1 MNTEIIKQLAILT
14 AGFTLLV
21 KGADLFVDGASGIA
35 KKFGISELI
44 IGLTIVAMGTSA
56 PEAAV
61 SIAAA
66 TKGSA
71 GISIGNVIG
80 SNIMNIFIILGVV
93 AAIVPLKIERST
105 VRYEMPFTIIVT
117 VLFVLLGRDGELS
130 RIDGAIL
137 WAGLLLYTAY
147 LLRQAKQTPI
157 ETPAQDTVYNNTS
170 EETSSPEMLV
180 KATAADLNIP
190 AASNNV
196 AIATAE
202 TEVTEL
208 KGAAERSC
216 VAVTTSEVPEVIPT
230 ESPSIWKLI
239 AFTIIG
245 LAVILI
251 SSDYAVD
258 AAVALAK
265 IFNISDRV
273 IGLTI
278 VALGTSL
285 PELVTSVTAA
295 LRGNADLAVGN
306 VVGSC
311 VFNLLFVL
319 GTSSLIMPVPCAP
332 NFLSDAYVA
341 VGATLLL
348 LLFGYTNMKI
358 ARWEGWLL
366 LACYVAYACV
376 ALA

>member
-1 MNTEIIKQLAILT
+1 MDTEIIKQLAILIV
-14 AGFTLLV
+14 GFTLLV

-66 TKGSA
+66 MKGSA

-93 AAIVPLKIERST
+93 AAIVPLKIEEST
-105 VRYEMPFTIIVT
+105 IRYEMPFTILVT
-117 VLFVLLGRDGELS
+117 AAFVLMGRDGLIT
-130 RIDGAIL
+130 RLDGAIL
-137 WAGLLLYTAY
+137 WAGLLVYIGY
-147 LLRQAKQTPI
+147 LLKQAKQKSPEKNT
-157 ETPAQDTVYNNTS
+157 AQSPVADA
-170 EETSSPEMLV
+170 EETIAAKPSEASETISKFASQSALSEITVDTPE
-180 KATAADLNIP
+180 
-190 AASNNV
+190 S
-196 AIATAE
+196 
-202 TEVTEL
+202 
-208 KGAAERSC
+208 
-216 VAVTTSEVPEVIPT
+216 VPG
-230 ESPSIWKLI
+230 ESPSILKLI
-239 AFTIIG
+239 AFTVVG
-245 LAVILI
+245 LIVILV

-258 AAVALAK
+258 AATALAK

-285 PELVTSVTAA
+285 PELVTSATAA

-306 VVGSC
+306 VIGSC
-311 VFNLLFVL
+311 IFNILFVL
-319 GTSSLIMPVPCAP
+319 GSSALIMPIECAP

-341 VGATLLL
+341 VLATVL
-348 LLFGYTNMKI
+348 LLFFGYTQRKI
-358 ARWEGWLL
+358 QRWEGWLL
-366 LACYVAYACV
+366 LTCYAAYAYL
-376 ALA
+376 ALV

>member
-1 MNTEIIKQLAILT
+1 MDVEIIKQLAILIV
-14 AGFTLLV
+14 GFALLV

-66 TKGSA
+66 AKGSA

-105 VRYEMPFTIIVT
+105 VRYEMPFTILVT
-117 VLFVLLGRDGELS
+117 AVFVLMGRDGLIT
-130 RIDGAIL
+130 RLDGAIL
-137 WAGLLLYTAY
+137 WAGLLLYIAY
-147 LLRQAKQTPI
+147 LLRQAKQKPA
-157 ETPAQDTVYNNTS
+157 EAPAQA
-170 EETSSPEMLV
+170 E
-180 KATAADLNIP
+180 TAAET
-190 AASNNV
+190 AATVPV
-196 AIATAE
+196 AAEAGATSAATAE
-202 TEVTEL
+202 P
-208 KGAAERSC
+208 AAE
-216 VAVTTSEVPEVIPT
+216 VPAEA
-230 ESPSIWKLI
+230 PSIWKLI
-239 AFTIIG
+239 ALTIAG
-245 LAVILI
+245 LAVILV

-311 VFNLLFVL
+311 IFNLLFVL
-319 GTSSLIMPVPCAP
+319 GTSALILPIPCAP

-341 VGATLLL
+341 VGATILLL
-348 LLFGYTNMKI
+348 IFGYTQMKI
-358 ARWEGWLL
+358 ARWEGVLL
-366 LACYVAYACV
+366 VACYAAYAYI
-376 ALA
+376 ALV

>member
-1 MNTEIIKQLAILT
+1 MNMEIIKQLAILIV
-14 AGFTLLV
+14 GFALLV

-66 TKGSA
+66 AKGSA

-93 AAIVPLKIERST
+93 AAITPLKIERST

-117 VLFVLLGRDGELS
+117 VLFVLMGRDGLIT
-130 RIDGAIL
+130 RVDGAIL
-137 WAGLLLYTAY
+137 WAGLLLYIAY
-147 LLRQAKQTPI
+147 LLRQAKQKPA
-157 ETPAQDTVYNNTS
+157 EVPAQTETAVQKS
-170 EETSSPEMLV
+170 EGAGSPEAV
-180 KATAADLNIP
+180 AETAANVPNAAAEAGVKP
-190 AASNNV
+190 AAD
-196 AIATAE
+196 TKTGE
-202 TEVTEL
+202 
-208 KGAAERSC
+208 
-216 VAVTTSEVPEVIPT
+216 AVPA

-239 AFTIIG
+239 ALTIVG
-245 LAVILI
+245 LAVILV

-311 VFNLLFVL
+311 IFNLLFVL
-319 GTSSLIMPVPCAP
+319 GTSALILPIPCAP

-341 VGATLLL
+341 VGATVLL
-348 LLFGYTNMKI
+348 LLFGFTQMKI
-358 ARWEGWLL
+358 VRWEGVLL
-366 LACYVAYACV
+366 VACYVAYAYV
-376 ALA
+376 ALV

>member
-1 MNTEIIKQLAILT
+1 MDVEIIKQLAILII
-14 AGFTLLV
+14 GFALLV

-66 TKGSA
+66 AKGSA

-105 VRYEMPFTIIVT
+105 VRYEMPFTILVT
-117 VLFVLLGRDGELS
+117 AVFVLMGRDGLIT
-130 RIDGAIL
+130 RLDGAIL
-137 WAGLLLYTAY
+137 WAGLLLYIAY
-147 LLRQAKQTPI
+147 LLRQAKQKPAEAPTQA
-157 ETPAQDTVYNNTS
+157 ETG
-170 EETSSPEMLV
+170 
-180 KATAADLNIP
+180 
-190 AASNNV
+190 AAS
-196 AIATAE
+196 AATAE
-202 TEVTEL
+202 P
-208 KGAAERSC
+208 AAE
-216 VAVTTSEVPEVIPT
+216 VPAEA
-230 ESPSIWKLI
+230 PSIWKLI
-239 AFTIIG
+239 ALTIAG
-245 LAVILI
+245 LAVILV

-311 VFNLLFVL
+311 IFNLLFVL
-319 GTSSLIMPVPCAP
+319 GTSALILPILCAP

-341 VGATLLL
+341 VGATVLLL
-348 LLFGYTNMKI
+348 IFGYTQMKI
-358 ARWEGWLL
+358 ARWEGVLL
-366 LACYVAYACV
+366 VACYAAYAYI
-376 ALA
+376 ALV

>member
-1 MNTEIIKQLAILT
+1 MNVEIIKQLAILI

-66 TKGSA
+66 TKGNA

-117 VLFVLLGRDGELS
+117 VLFVLLGRDGQVS
-130 RIDGAIL
+130 RVDGAIL

-147 LLRQAKQTPI
+147 LLRQAKQK
-157 ETPAQDTVYNNTS
+157 PA
-170 EETSSPEMLV
+170 EE
-180 KATAADLNIP
+180 
-190 AASNNV
+190 SN
-196 AIATAE
+196 
-202 TEVTEL
+202 
-208 KGAAERSC
+208 
-216 VAVTTSEVPEVIPT
+216 VAVTTAETVDAVPAET
-230 ESPSIWKLI
+230 PSIWKLI
-239 AFTIIG
+239 AFTVIG

-295 LRGNADLAVGN
+295 LRGNGDLAVGN
-306 VVGSC
+306 VIGSC
-311 VFNLLFVL
+311 IFNLLFVL
-319 GTSSLIMPVPCAP
+319 GTSSLIMPIPCAP

-341 VGATLLL
+341 VGATILLL
-348 LLFGYTNMKI
+348 IFGYTNMKI
-358 ARWEGWLL
+358 ARWEGWLM

-376 ALA
+376 ALV

>member
-1 MNTEIIKQLAILT
+1 MSVEIIKQLAILIV
-14 AGFTLLV
+14 GFALLV

-66 TKGSA
+66 AKGSA

-93 AAIVPLKIERST
+93 AAITPLKIERST

-117 VLFVLLGRDGELS
+117 ILFVLMGKDGLLT
-130 RIDGAIL
+130 RPDGAVL
-137 WAGLLLYTAY
+137 WAGLLLYMAY
-147 LLRQAKQTPI
+147 LLRQAKQKPA
-157 ETPAQDTVYNNTS
+157 EAPAQAETTVQKTEDSSS
-170 EETSSPEMLV
+170 EAGME
-180 KATAADLNIP
+180 TAAVP
-190 AASNNV
+190 AD
-196 AIATAE
+196 
-202 TEVTEL
+202 
-208 KGAAERSC
+208 
-216 VAVTTSEVPEVIPT
+216 
-230 ESPSIWKLI
+230 SPSIWKLI
-239 AFTIIG
+239 ALTIVG
-245 LAVILI
+245 LAVILV

-311 VFNLLFVL
+311 IFNLLFVL
-319 GTSSLIMPVPCAP
+319 GTSALILPIPCAP

-341 VGATLLL
+341 VGATVLL
-348 LLFGYTNMKI
+348 LLFGFTQMKI
-358 ARWEGWLL
+358 TRWEGVLL
-366 LACYVAYACV
+366 VACYVAYAYV
-376 ALA
+376 ALV

>member
-1 MNTEIIKQLAILT
+1 MSVEIIKQLAILIV
-14 AGFTLLV
+14 GFALLV

-66 TKGSA
+66 AKGSA

-93 AAIVPLKIERST
+93 ASITPLKIERST
-105 VRYEMPFTIIVT
+105 VHYEMPFTIIVT
-117 VLFVLLGRDGELS
+117 VLFVLMGKDGLIT
-130 RIDGAIL
+130 RFDGAVF
-137 WAGLLLYTAY
+137 WAGLLLYIAY
-147 LLRQAKQTPI
+147 LLRQAKQKPA
-157 ETPAQDTVYNNTS
+157 EAPAQAESLAESATTVPDAV
-170 EETSSPEMLV
+170 ETSATP
-180 KATAADLNIP
+180 ATAA
-190 AASNNV
+190 
-196 AIATAE
+196 
-202 TEVTEL
+202 
-208 KGAAERSC
+208 
-216 VAVTTSEVPEVIPT
+216 

-239 AFTIIG
+239 ALTIVG
-245 LAVILI
+245 LAVILV

-265 IFNISDRV
+265 IFNIRDRV

-311 VFNLLFVL
+311 IFNLLFVL
-319 GTSSLIMPVPCAP
+319 GTSALILPIPCAP

-341 VGATLLL
+341 VGATVLL
-348 LLFGYTNMKI
+348 LLFGFTQMKI
-358 ARWEGWLL
+358 ARWEGVLL
-366 LACYVAYACV
+366 VACYVAYAYV
-376 ALA
+376 ALV

>member
-1 MNTEIIKQLAILT
+1 MDVEIIKQLAILII
-14 AGFTLLV
+14 GFALLV

-66 TKGSA
+66 AKGSA

-80 SNIMNIFIILGVV
+80 SNIINIFIILGVV

-105 VRYEMPFTIIVT
+105 VRYEMPFTILVT
-117 VLFVLLGRDGELS
+117 AVFVLMGRDGLIT
-130 RIDGAIL
+130 RLDGAIL
-137 WAGLLLYTAY
+137 WAGLLLYIAY
-147 LLRQAKQTPI
+147 LLRQAKQKPA
-157 ETPAQDTVYNNTS
+157 EVPAQA
-170 EETSSPEMLV
+170 E
-180 KATAADLNIP
+180 TAAE
-190 AASNNV
+190 AAATVSV
-196 AIATAE
+196 AAEAGATSAATAE
-202 TEVTEL
+202 P
-208 KGAAERSC
+208 AAE
-216 VAVTTSEVPEVIPT
+216 VPAEA
-230 ESPSIWKLI
+230 PSIWKLI
-239 AFTIIG
+239 ALTIAG
-245 LAVILI
+245 LAVILV

-311 VFNLLFVL
+311 IFNLLFVL
-319 GTSSLIMPVPCAP
+319 GTSALILPIPCAP

-341 VGATLLL
+341 VGATVLL
-348 LLFGYTNMKI
+348 LLFGFTQMKI
-358 ARWEGWLL
+358 ARWEGVLL
-366 LACYVAYACV
+366 VACYVAYAYV
-376 ALA
+376 ALV

>member
-1 MNTEIIKQLAILT
+1 MNMEIIKQLAILIV
-14 AGFTLLV
+14 GFALLV

-80 SNIMNIFIILGVV
+80 SNIMNIFIILGIV
-93 AAIVPLKIERST
+93 AAITPLKIERST
-105 VRYEMPFTIIVT
+105 IRYEMPFTIIVT
-117 VLFVLLGRDGELS
+117 VLFVLMGRDGLIT
-130 RIDGAIL
+130 RVDGAIL
-137 WAGLLLYTAY
+137 WAGLLLYIAY
-147 LLRQAKQTPI
+147 LLRQAKQKPAEVPAQAATAVQKTEGTDSP
-157 ETPAQDTVYNNTS
+157 EVVAETAANVPTAAAEAGATPAAAT
-170 EETSSPEMLV
+170 ETGEAV
-180 KATAADLNIP
+180 P
-190 AASNNV
+190 A
-196 AIATAE
+196 
-202 TEVTEL
+202 
-208 KGAAERSC
+208 
-216 VAVTTSEVPEVIPT
+216 

-239 AFTIIG
+239 ALTIVG
-245 LAVILI
+245 LAVILV

-311 VFNLLFVL
+311 IFNLLFVL
-319 GTSSLIMPVPCAP
+319 GTSALILPIPCAP

-341 VGATLLL
+341 VGATVLL
-348 LLFGYTNMKI
+348 LLFGFTQMKI
-358 ARWEGWLL
+358 VRWEGVLL
-366 LACYVAYACV
+366 VACYVAYAYV
-376 ALA
+376 ALV

>member
-1 MNTEIIKQLAILT
+1 MDIEIIKQLAILIV
-14 AGFTLLV
+14 GFSLLV

-66 TKGSA
+66 AKGSA

-105 VRYEMPFTIIVT
+105 VRYEMPFTILVT
-117 VLFVLLGRDGELS
+117 AAFVLMGKDGLIT
-130 RIDGAIL
+130 RLDGAIL
-137 WAGLLLYTAY
+137 WAGLLLYIAY
-147 LLRQAKQTPI
+147 LLRQAKQKPAATPSQA
-157 ETPAQDTVYNNTS
+157 ETAVQI
-170 EETSSPEMLV
+170 
-180 KATAADLNIP
+180 TAAS
-190 AASNNV
+190 AS
-196 AIATAE
+196 
-202 TEVTEL
+202 
-208 KGAAERSC
+208 
-216 VAVTTSEVPEVIPT
+216 SEAVPETAAAVPAD
-230 ESPSIWKLI
+230 SPSIWKLI
-239 AFTIIG
+239 ALTIAG
-245 LAVILI
+245 LAVILV

-311 VFNLLFVL
+311 IFNLLFVL
-319 GTSSLIMPVPCAP
+319 GTSALILPIPCAP

-341 VGATLLL
+341 VGATVLL
-348 LLFGYTNMKI
+348 LLFGFTQMKI
-358 ARWEGWLL
+358 ARWEGVLL
-366 LACYVAYACV
+366 VACYAAYAYV
-376 ALA
+376 ALV

>member
-1 MNTEIIKQLAILT
+1 MNMEIIKQLAILIV
-14 AGFTLLV
+14 GFALLV

-66 TKGSA
+66 AKGSA

-80 SNIMNIFIILGVV
+80 SNIMNIFIILGIV
-93 AAIVPLKIERST
+93 AAITPLKIERST

-117 VLFVLLGRDGELS
+117 VLFVLMGRDGLIN
-130 RIDGAIL
+130 RVDGAIL
-137 WAGLLLYTAY
+137 WAGLLLYIAY
-147 LLRQAKQTPI
+147 LLRQAKQKPAEVPAQAETMVQKP
-157 ETPAQDTVYNNTS
+157 EGTGSPEAVADTAANVPNAAAEAGATPAADT
-170 EETSSPEMLV
+170 ETGEAV
-180 KATAADLNIP
+180 P
-190 AASNNV
+190 A
-196 AIATAE
+196 
-202 TEVTEL
+202 
-208 KGAAERSC
+208 
-216 VAVTTSEVPEVIPT
+216 

-239 AFTIIG
+239 ALTIVG
-245 LAVILI
+245 LAVILV

-311 VFNLLFVL
+311 IFNLLFVL
-319 GTSSLIMPVPCAP
+319 GTSALILPIPCAP

-341 VGATLLL
+341 VGATVLL
-348 LLFGYTNMKI
+348 LLFGFTQMKI
-358 ARWEGWLL
+358 ARWEGVLL
-366 LACYVAYACV
+366 VACYVVYAYV
-376 ALA
+376 ALI

>member
-1 MNTEIIKQLAILT
+1 MSIEIIKQLAILIV
-14 AGFTLLV
+14 GFALLV

-66 TKGSA
+66 AKGSA

-93 AAIVPLKIERST
+93 AAITPLKIERST

-117 VLFVLLGRDGELS
+117 VLFVLMGRDGLIT
-130 RIDGAIL
+130 RVDGAIL
-137 WAGLLLYTAY
+137 WAGLLLYIAY
-147 LLRQAKQTPI
+147 LLRQAKQKPA
-157 ETPAQDTVYNNTS
+157 EVPAQA
-170 EETSSPEMLV
+170 ETAVQKTEGTGSPEAV
-180 KATAADLNIP
+180 AETAADVPNTATEAGVKP
-190 AASNNV
+190 AAD
-196 AIATAE
+196 TKTGE
-202 TEVTEL
+202 
-208 KGAAERSC
+208 
-216 VAVTTSEVPEVIPT
+216 AVPA

-239 AFTIIG
+239 ALTIVG
-245 LAVILI
+245 LAVILV

-311 VFNLLFVL
+311 IFNLLFVL
-319 GTSSLIMPVPCAP
+319 GTSALILPIPCAP

-341 VGATLLL
+341 VGATVLL
-348 LLFGYTNMKI
+348 LLFGFTQMKI
-358 ARWEGWLL
+358 VRWEGVLL
-366 LACYVAYACV
+366 VACYVAYAYV
-376 ALA
+376 ALV

>member
-1 MNTEIIKQLAILT
+1 MNMEIIKQLAILIV
-14 AGFTLLV
+14 GFALLV

-66 TKGSA
+66 AKGSA

-93 AAIVPLKIERST
+93 AAITPLKIERST

-117 VLFVLLGRDGELS
+117 VLFVLMGRDGLIT
-130 RIDGAIL
+130 RVDGAIL
-137 WAGLLLYTAY
+137 WTGLLLYIAY
-147 LLRQAKQTPI
+147 LLRQAKQKPAEVPAPA
-157 ETPAQDTVYNNTS
+157 ETAVQKTEGTG
-170 EETSSPEMLV
+170 SPEAV
-180 KATAADLNIP
+180 AETAADVPNAAIEAGATPAAATETGEAIP
-190 AASNNV
+190 A
-196 AIATAE
+196 
-202 TEVTEL
+202 
-208 KGAAERSC
+208 
-216 VAVTTSEVPEVIPT
+216 

-239 AFTIIG
+239 ALTIVG
-245 LAVILI
+245 LAVILV

-311 VFNLLFVL
+311 IFNLLFVL
-319 GTSSLIMPVPCAP
+319 GTSALILPIPCAP

-341 VGATLLL
+341 VGATVLL
-348 LLFGYTNMKI
+348 LLFGFTQMKI
-358 ARWEGWLL
+358 VRWEGVLL
-366 LACYVAYACV
+366 VACYVAYAYV
-376 ALA
+376 ALV

>member
-1 MNTEIIKQLAILT
+1 MSAEIIKQLAILIV
-14 AGFTLLV
+14 GFALLV

-66 TKGSA
+66 AKGSA

-93 AAIVPLKIERST
+93 ASITPLKIERST

-117 VLFVLLGRDGELS
+117 VLFVLMGRDGLIT
-130 RIDGAIL
+130 RPDGAIL
-137 WAGLLLYTAY
+137 WAGLLLYLAY
-147 LLRQAKQTPI
+147 LLRQAKQKPA
-157 ETPAQDTVYNNTS
+157 ESPAQSETTVQKA
-170 EETSSPEMLV
+170 EET
-180 KATAADLNIP
+180 
-190 AASNNV
+190 ASAETV
-196 AIATAE
+196 TETAE
-202 TEVTEL
+202 ANGTSAATE
-208 KGAAERSC
+208 
-216 VAVTTSEVPEVIPT
+216 

-239 AFTIIG
+239 ALTIVG
-245 LAVILI
+245 LAVILV

-311 VFNLLFVL
+311 IFNLLFVL
-319 GTSSLIMPVPCAP
+319 GTSALILPIPCAP
-332 NFLSDAYVA
+332 KFLSDAYVA
-341 VGATLLL
+341 VGATVLL
-348 LLFGYTNMKI
+348 LLFGFTQMKI
-358 ARWEGWLL
+358 TRWEGVLL
-366 LACYVAYACV
+366 VACYVAYAYV
-376 ALA
+376 ALV

>member
-1 MNTEIIKQLAILT
+1 MDTEIIKQLAILII
-14 AGFTLLV
+14 GFTLLV

-117 VLFVLLGRDGELS
+117 VLFVMLGRDGLIT
-130 RIDGAIL
+130 RLDGAIL

-147 LLRQAKQTPI
+147 LLRQAKQKP
-157 ETPAQDTVYNNTS
+157 EESSAQANADNNKTK
-170 EETSSPEMLV
+170 EAGSS
-180 KATAADLNIP
+180 
-190 AASNNV
+190 
-196 AIATAE
+196 
-202 TEVTEL
+202 
-208 KGAAERSC
+208 
-216 VAVTTSEVPEVIPT
+216 

-239 AFTIIG
+239 AFTIVG
-245 LAVILI
+245 LAVILV

-295 LRGNADLAVGN
+295 LRGNGDLAVGN
-306 VVGSC
+306 VIGSC
-311 VFNLLFVL
+311 IFNLLFVL
-319 GTSSLIMPVPCAP
+319 GTSSLIMPIPCAP
-332 NFLSDAYVA
+332 NFLFDAYVA
-341 VGATLLL
+341 VGATVLLL
-348 LLFGYTNMKI
+348 IFGYTHMKI
-358 ARWEGWLL
+358 VRWEGLLL
-366 LACYVAYACV
+366 LACYVIYAYV
-376 ALA
+376 ALV

>member
-1 MNTEIIKQLAILT
+1 MNVEIIKQLAILI

-117 VLFVLLGRDGELS
+117 VLFVLLGRDGQLS

-147 LLRQAKQTPI
+147 LLRQAKQQP
-157 ETPAQDTVYNNTS
+157 EGPSAQINATNNNTEKTDS
-170 EETSSPEMLV
+170 HETITTSS
-180 KATAADLNIP
+180 TI
-190 AASNNV
+190 SNKSFEEKNTV
-196 AIATAE
+196 SITPKT
-202 TEVTEL
+202 TESAPS
-208 KGAAERSC
+208 G
-216 VAVTTSEVPEVIPT
+216 
-230 ESPSIWKLI
+230 SPSIWKLI
-239 AFTIIG
+239 AFTIVG

-295 LRGNADLAVGN
+295 LRGNGDLAVGN
-306 VVGSC
+306 VIGSC
-311 VFNLLFVL
+311 IFNLLFVL
-319 GTSSLIMPVPCAP
+319 GTSSLIMPIPCAP

-341 VGATLLL
+341 VGATILLL
-348 LLFGYTNMKI
+348 IFGYTNMKI

-366 LACYVAYACV
+366 LACYAAYAYV
-376 ALA
+376 ALV

>member
-1 MNTEIIKQLAILT
+1 MDVEIIKQLAILIV
-14 AGFTLLV
+14 GFALLV
-21 KGADLFVDGASGIA
+21 KGADLFVDGASSIA

-66 TKGSA
+66 AKGSA

-105 VRYEMPFTIIVT
+105 VRYEMPFTILVT
-117 VLFVLLGRDGELS
+117 AVFVLMGRDGLIT
-130 RIDGAIL
+130 RLDGAIL
-137 WAGLLLYTAY
+137 WAGLLLYIAY
-147 LLRQAKQTPI
+147 LLRQAKQKPAEAPTQA
-157 ETPAQDTVYNNTS
+157 ETG
-170 EETSSPEMLV
+170 
-180 KATAADLNIP
+180 
-190 AASNNV
+190 AAS
-196 AIATAE
+196 AATAE
-202 TEVTEL
+202 P
-208 KGAAERSC
+208 AAE
-216 VAVTTSEVPEVIPT
+216 VPAEA
-230 ESPSIWKLI
+230 PSIWKLI
-239 AFTIIG
+239 ALTIAG
-245 LAVILI
+245 LAVILV

-311 VFNLLFVL
+311 IFNLLFVL
-319 GTSSLIMPVPCAP
+319 GTSALILPILCAP

-341 VGATLLL
+341 VGATVLLL
-348 LLFGYTNMKI
+348 IFGYTQMKI
-358 ARWEGWLL
+358 ARWEGALL
-366 LACYVAYACV
+366 VACYAAYAYI
-376 ALA
+376 ALV

>member
-1 MNTEIIKQLAILT
+1 MSVEIIKQLAILIV
-14 AGFTLLV
+14 GFALLV

-66 TKGSA
+66 AKGSA

-93 AAIVPLKIERST
+93 AAITPLKIERST

-117 VLFVLLGRDGELS
+117 VLFVLMGKDGLLA
-130 RIDGAIL
+130 RPDGAIL
-137 WAGLLLYTAY
+137 WVGLLLYLAY
-147 LLRQAKQTPI
+147 LLRQAKQKPA
-157 ETPAQDTVYNNTS
+157 ETPAQGETTVQKT
-170 EETSSPEMLV
+170 EEP
-180 KATAADLNIP
+180 
-190 AASNNV
+190 
-196 AIATAE
+196 
-202 TEVTEL
+202 
-208 KGAAERSC
+208 
-216 VAVTTSEVPEVIPT
+216 
-230 ESPSIWKLI
+230 PSIWKLI
-239 AFTIIG
+239 ALTFVG
-245 LAVILI
+245 LAVILV

-295 LRGNADLAVGN
+295 LRG
-306 VVGSC
+306 
-311 VFNLLFVL
+311 
-319 GTSSLIMPVPCAP
+319 SLPEPAISPPP
-332 NFLSDAYVA
+332 L
-341 VGATLLL
+341 
-348 LLFGYTNMKI
+348 K
-358 ARWEGWLL
+358 
-366 LACYVAYACV
+366 
-376 ALA
+376 

>member
-1 MNTEIIKQLAILT
+1 MNIEIIKQLAILIV
-14 AGFTLLV
+14 GFALLV

-66 TKGSA
+66 AKGSA

-93 AAIVPLKIERST
+93 AAITPLKIERST

-117 VLFVLLGRDGELS
+117 VLFVLMGRDGLIT
-130 RIDGAIL
+130 RVDGAIL
-137 WAGLLLYTAY
+137 WAGLLLYIAY
-147 LLRQAKQTPI
+147 LLRQAKQKPAEVPAPA
-157 ETPAQDTVYNNTS
+157 ETAVQKTEGTG
-170 EETSSPEMLV
+170 SPEAV
-180 KATAADLNIP
+180 AETAADVPNAATEAGVTP
-190 AASNNV
+190 AADTKTGEAV
-196 AIATAE
+196 PAE
-202 TEVTEL
+202 SL
-208 KGAAERSC
+208 
-216 VAVTTSEVPEVIPT
+216 
-230 ESPSIWKLI
+230 SIWKLI
-239 AFTIIG
+239 ALTIVG
-245 LAVILI
+245 LAVILV

-311 VFNLLFVL
+311 IFNLLFVL
-319 GTSSLIMPVPCAP
+319 GTSALILPIPCAP

-341 VGATLLL
+341 VSATVLL
-348 LLFGYTNMKI
+348 LLFGFTQMKI
-358 ARWEGWLL
+358 VRWEGVLL
-366 LACYVAYACV
+366 VACYVVYAYV
-376 ALA
+376 ALV

>member
-1 MNTEIIKQLAILT
+1 MNMEIIKQLAILIV
-14 AGFTLLV
+14 GFALLV

-66 TKGSA
+66 AKGSA

-93 AAIVPLKIERST
+93 AAITPLKIERST

-117 VLFVLLGRDGELS
+117 VLFVLMGRDGLIT
-130 RIDGAIL
+130 RVDGAIL
-137 WAGLLLYTAY
+137 WAGLLLYIAY
-147 LLRQAKQTPI
+147 LLRQAKQKPAEVPAQA
-157 ETPAQDTVYNNTS
+157 ETPVQKTEGAG
-170 EETSSPEMLV
+170 SPEAV
-180 KATAADLNIP
+180 AETAADVPNAATEAGVTP
-190 AASNNV
+190 AAD
-196 AIATAE
+196 TE
-202 TEVTEL
+202 TGE
-208 KGAAERSC
+208 
-216 VAVTTSEVPEVIPT
+216 AVPA

-239 AFTIIG
+239 ALTIVG
-245 LAVILI
+245 LAVILV

-311 VFNLLFVL
+311 IFNLLFVL
-319 GTSSLIMPVPCAP
+319 GTSALILPIPCAP

-341 VGATLLL
+341 VGATVLL
-348 LLFGYTNMKI
+348 LLFGFTQMKI
-358 ARWEGWLL
+358 VRWEGVLL
-366 LACYVAYACV
+366 VACYVAYAYV
-376 ALA
+376 ALV

>member
-1 MNTEIIKQLAILT
+1 MNIEIIKQLATLIV
-14 AGFTLLV
+14 GFALLV

-66 TKGSA
+66 AKGSA

-93 AAIVPLKIERST
+93 AAITPLKIERST

-117 VLFVLLGRDGELS
+117 VLFVLMGRDGLIT
-130 RIDGAIL
+130 RVDGAIL
-137 WAGLLLYTAY
+137 WAGLLLYIAY
-147 LLRQAKQTPI
+147 LLRQAKQKPA
-157 ETPAQDTVYNNTS
+157 EVPAQA
-170 EETSSPEMLV
+170 ETAVQKTEGTGSPEAV
-180 KATAADLNIP
+180 AETAADVPTAATEAGVTP
-190 AASNNV
+190 AA
-196 AIATAE
+196 ATETGEAVPAE
-202 TEVTEL
+202 SL
-208 KGAAERSC
+208 
-216 VAVTTSEVPEVIPT
+216 
-230 ESPSIWKLI
+230 SIWKLI
-239 AFTIIG
+239 ALTIVG
-245 LAVILI
+245 LAVILV

-311 VFNLLFVL
+311 IFNLLFVL
-319 GTSSLIMPVPCAP
+319 GTSALILPIPCAP

-341 VGATLLL
+341 VGATVLL
-348 LLFGYTNMKI
+348 LLFGFTQIKI
-358 ARWEGWLL
+358 VRWEGVLL
-366 LACYVAYACV
+366 VACYVAYAYV
-376 ALA
+376 ALV

>member
-1 MNTEIIKQLAILT
+1 MDMEIIKQLAILIV
-14 AGFTLLV
+14 GFALLV

-35 KKFGISELI
+35 KKFGIPELI

-66 TKGSA
+66 IKGSA

-80 SNIMNIFIILGVV
+80 SNIMNIFIILGAV

-105 VRYEMPFTIIVT
+105 IRYEMPYTILVT
-117 VLFVLLGRDGELS
+117 AFFVWMGKDGFIT
-130 RIDGAIL
+130 RMDGGIL
-137 WAGLLLYTAY
+137 WAGLILYIIY
-147 LLRQAKQTPI
+147 LIRQSKQKSEDPI
-157 ETPAQDTVYNNTS
+157 PTVITTDTVTS
-170 EETSSPEMLV
+170 NMPE
-180 KATAADLNIP
+180 TAADTTQEP
-190 AASNNV
+190 AV
-196 AIATAE
+196 QE
-202 TEVTEL
+202 H
-208 KGAAERSC
+208 
-216 VAVTTSEVPEVIPT
+216 
-230 ESPSIWKLI
+230 PSIVKLL
-239 AFTIIG
+239 ALTIIG
-245 LAVILI
+245 LIVILV

-265 IFNISDRV
+265 VFDISDRV

-311 VFNLLFVL
+311 IFNILFVL
-319 GTSSLIMPVPCAP
+319 GTSALILPIACAP

-341 VGATLLL
+341 VGATVLLL
-348 LLFGYTNMKI
+348 IFGYTQMKI
-358 ARWEGWLL
+358 VRWEGWMLIGCY
-366 LACYVAYACV
+366 LAYGYF
-376 ALA
+376 ALV

>member
-1 MNTEIIKQLAILT
+1 MDVEIIKQLAILIV
-14 AGFTLLV
+14 GFALLV

-66 TKGSA
+66 AKGSA

-105 VRYEMPFTIIVT
+105 VRYEMPFTILVT
-117 VLFVLLGRDGELS
+117 AVFVLMGRDGLIT
-130 RIDGAIL
+130 RLDGAIL
-137 WAGLLLYTAY
+137 WAGLLLYIAY
-147 LLRQAKQTPI
+147 LLRQAKQKPAEAPTQA
-157 ETPAQDTVYNNTS
+157 ETG
-170 EETSSPEMLV
+170 
-180 KATAADLNIP
+180 
-190 AASNNV
+190 AAS
-196 AIATAE
+196 AATAE
-202 TEVTEL
+202 S
-208 KGAAERSC
+208 AAE
-216 VAVTTSEVPEVIPT
+216 VPAEA
-230 ESPSIWKLI
+230 PSIWKLI
-239 AFTIIG
+239 ALTIAG
-245 LAVILI
+245 LAVILV

-311 VFNLLFVL
+311 IFNLLFVL
-319 GTSSLIMPVPCAP
+319 GTSALILPIPCAP

-341 VGATLLL
+341 VGATVLLL
-348 LLFGYTNMKI
+348 IFGYTQMKI
-358 ARWEGWLL
+358 ARWEGALL
-366 LACYVAYACV
+366 VACYAAYAYI
-376 ALA
+376 ALV

>member
-1 MNTEIIKQLAILT
+1 MDVEIIKQLAILII
-14 AGFTLLV
+14 GFALLV

-66 TKGSA
+66 AKGSA

-105 VRYEMPFTIIVT
+105 VRYEMPFTILVT
-117 VLFVLLGRDGELS
+117 AVFVLMGRDGLIT
-130 RIDGAIL
+130 RLDGAIL
-137 WAGLLLYTAY
+137 WTGLLLYIAY
-147 LLRQAKQTPI
+147 LLRQAKQKPAEAPTQA
-157 ETPAQDTVYNNTS
+157 ETG
-170 EETSSPEMLV
+170 
-180 KATAADLNIP
+180 
-190 AASNNV
+190 AAS
-196 AIATAE
+196 AATAE
-202 TEVTEL
+202 L
-208 KGAAERSC
+208 AAE
-216 VAVTTSEVPEVIPT
+216 VPAEA
-230 ESPSIWKLI
+230 PSIWKLI
-239 AFTIIG
+239 ALTIAG
-245 LAVILI
+245 LAVILV

-311 VFNLLFVL
+311 IFNLLFVL
-319 GTSSLIMPVPCAP
+319 GTSALILPILCAP

-341 VGATLLL
+341 VGATVLLL
-348 LLFGYTNMKI
+348 IFGYTQMKI
-358 ARWEGWLL
+358 ARWEGALL
-366 LACYVAYACV
+366 VACYAAYAYI
-376 ALA
+376 ALV

>member
-1 MNTEIIKQLAILT
+1 MSVEIIKQLAILIV
-14 AGFTLLV
+14 GFALLV

-66 TKGSA
+66 AKGSA

-93 AAIVPLKIERST
+93 AAITPLKIERST

-117 VLFVLLGRDGELS
+117 VLFVLTGKDGLLT
-130 RIDGAIL
+130 RPDGAIL
-137 WAGLLLYTAY
+137 WAGLLLYLAY
-147 LLRQAKQTPI
+147 LLRQAKQKPAGA
-157 ETPAQDTVYNNTS
+157 PAQ
-170 EETSSPEMLV
+170 
-180 KATAADLNIP
+180 
-190 AASNNV
+190 
-196 AIATAE
+196 AE
-202 TEVTEL
+202 TAVQKTE
-208 KGAAERSC
+208 
-216 VAVTTSEVPEVIPT
+216 

-239 AFTIIG
+239 ALTIVG
-245 LAVILI
+245 LAVILV

-311 VFNLLFVL
+311 IFNLLFVL
-319 GTSSLIMPVPCAP
+319 GTSALILPIPCAP

-341 VGATLLL
+341 VGATVLL
-348 LLFGYTNMKI
+348 LLFGFTQMKI
-358 ARWEGWLL
+358 ARWEGVLL
-366 LACYVAYACV
+366 VACYVAYAYV
-376 ALA
+376 ALV

>member
-1 MNTEIIKQLAILT
+1 MNIEIIKQLAILIV
-14 AGFTLLV
+14 GFALLV

-66 TKGSA
+66 AKGSA

-80 SNIMNIFIILGVV
+80 SNIINIFIILGVV
-93 AAIVPLKIERST
+93 AAITPLKIERST

-117 VLFVLLGRDGELS
+117 VLFVLMGRDGLIT
-130 RIDGAIL
+130 RVDGAIL
-137 WAGLLLYTAY
+137 WAGLLLYIAY
-147 LLRQAKQTPI
+147 LLRQAKQKPA
-157 ETPAQDTVYNNTS
+157 EVPAQT
-170 EETSSPEMLV
+170 ETAVQKTEGAGSPEAV
-180 KATAADLNIP
+180 AETAADVPTAATEAGVKP
-190 AASNNV
+190 AADTKTGEAV
-196 AIATAE
+196 PAE
-202 TEVTEL
+202 SL
-208 KGAAERSC
+208 
-216 VAVTTSEVPEVIPT
+216 
-230 ESPSIWKLI
+230 SIWKLI
-239 AFTIIG
+239 ALTIVG
-245 LAVILI
+245 LAVILV

-265 IFNISDRV
+265 FFNISDRV

-311 VFNLLFVL
+311 IFNLLFVL
-319 GTSSLIMPVPCAP
+319 GTSALILPIPCAP

-341 VGATLLL
+341 VGATVLL
-348 LLFGYTNMKI
+348 LLFGFTQMKI
-358 ARWEGWLL
+358 VRWEGVLL
-366 LACYVAYACV
+366 VACYVAYAYV
-376 ALA
+376 ALV

>member
-1 MNTEIIKQLAILT
+1 MDVEIIKQLAILIV
-14 AGFTLLV
+14 GFTLLV

-44 IGLTIVAMGTSA
+44 IGLTIVARGTSA

-61 SIAAA
+61 SIAATA
-66 TKGSA
+66 KGSA

-105 VRYEMPFTIIVT
+105 VRYEMPFTILVT
-117 VLFVLLGRDGELS
+117 AVFVLMGRDGLIT
-130 RIDGAIL
+130 RLDGAIL
-137 WAGLLLYTAY
+137 WAGLLLYIAY
-147 LLRQAKQTPI
+147 LLRQAKQKPTEAPQA
-157 ETPAQDTVYNNTS
+157 ETTAEAAATVPDAAETGATPATTV
-170 EETSSPEMLV
+170 EP
-180 KATAADLNIP
+180 AADVL
-190 AASNNV
+190 
-196 AIATAE
+196 AE
-202 TEVTEL
+202 
-208 KGAAERSC
+208 A
-216 VAVTTSEVPEVIPT
+216 
-230 ESPSIWKLI
+230 PSIWKLI
-239 AFTIIG
+239 ALTIAG
-245 LAVILI
+245 LAVILV

-311 VFNLLFVL
+311 IFNLLFVL
-319 GTSSLIMPVPCAP
+319 GTSALILPILCAP

-341 VGATLLL
+341 VGATVLLL
-348 LLFGYTNMKI
+348 IFGYTQMKI
-358 ARWEGWLL
+358 ARWEGALL
-366 LACYVAYACV
+366 VACYAAYAYI
-376 ALA
+376 ALV

>member
-1 MNTEIIKQLAILT
+1 MNVEIIKQLAILI

-35 KKFGISELI
+35 KKFGISELV

-117 VLFVLLGRDGELS
+117 VLFVLLGRDGQLS

-147 LLRQAKQTPI
+147 LLRQAKQQPEGPSAQINATNNKTEKTDSH
-157 ETPAQDTVYNNTS
+157 ETIT
-170 EETSSPEMLV
+170 TSS
-180 KATAADLNIP
+180 TI
-190 AASNNV
+190 SNKSFEEKNTV
-196 AIATAE
+196 SITPK
-202 TEVTEL
+202 T
-208 KGAAERSC
+208 
-216 VAVTTSEVPEVIPT
+216 T
-230 ESPSIWKLI
+230 ESAPSGSLSIWKLI
-239 AFTIIG
+239 AFTIVG

-295 LRGNADLAVGN
+295 LRGNGDLAVGN
-306 VVGSC
+306 VIGSC
-311 VFNLLFVL
+311 IFNLLFVL
-319 GTSSLIMPVPCAP
+319 GTSSLIMPIPCAP

-341 VGATLLL
+341 VGATILLL
-348 LLFGYTNMKI
+348 IFGYTNMKI

-366 LACYVAYACV
+366 LACYAAYAYV
-376 ALA
+376 ALV

>member
-1 MNTEIIKQLAILT
+1 MDVEIIKQLAILIV
-14 AGFTLLV
+14 GFALLV

-66 TKGSA
+66 AKGSA

-105 VRYEMPFTIIVT
+105 VRYEMPFTILVT
-117 VLFVLLGRDGELS
+117 AVFVLMGRDGLIT
-130 RIDGAIL
+130 RLDGAIL
-137 WAGLLLYTAY
+137 WAGLLLYIAY
-147 LLRQAKQTPI
+147 LLRQAKQKPAEAPTQA
-157 ETPAQDTVYNNTS
+157 ETG
-170 EETSSPEMLV
+170 
-180 KATAADLNIP
+180 
-190 AASNNV
+190 AAS
-196 AIATAE
+196 AATAE
-202 TEVTEL
+202 L
-208 KGAAERSC
+208 AAE
-216 VAVTTSEVPEVIPT
+216 VPAEA
-230 ESPSIWKLI
+230 PSIWKLI
-239 AFTIIG
+239 ALTIAG
-245 LAVILI
+245 LAVILV

-278 VALGTSL
+278 VALDTSL
-285 PELVTSVTAA
+285 PEQVTTVTAA

-311 VFNLLFVL
+311 IFNLLFVL
-319 GTSSLIMPVPCAP
+319 GTSALILPILCAP

-341 VGATLLL
+341 VGATVLLL
-348 LLFGYTNMKI
+348 IFGYTQMKI
-358 ARWEGWLL
+358 ARWEGALL
-366 LACYVAYACV
+366 VACYAAYAYI
-376 ALA
+376 ALV

>member
-1 MNTEIIKQLAILT
+1 MDVEIIKQLAILIV
-14 AGFTLLV
+14 GFALLV

-66 TKGSA
+66 AKGSA

-105 VRYEMPFTIIVT
+105 VRYEMPFTILVT
-117 VLFVLLGRDGELS
+117 AVFVLMGRDGLIT
-130 RIDGAIL
+130 RLDGAIL
-137 WAGLLLYTAY
+137 WAGLLLYIAY
-147 LLRQAKQTPI
+147 LLRQAKQKPAEAPTQA
-157 ETPAQDTVYNNTS
+157 ETG
-170 EETSSPEMLV
+170 
-180 KATAADLNIP
+180 
-190 AASNNV
+190 AAS
-196 AIATAE
+196 AATAE
-202 TEVTEL
+202 L
-208 KGAAERSC
+208 AAE
-216 VAVTTSEVPEVIPT
+216 VPAEA
-230 ESPSIWKLI
+230 PSIWKLI
-239 AFTIIG
+239 ALTIAG
-245 LAVILI
+245 LAVILV

-311 VFNLLFVL
+311 IFNLLFVL
-319 GTSSLIMPVPCAP
+319 GTSALILPILCAP

-341 VGATLLL
+341 VGATVLLL
-348 LLFGYTNMKI
+348 IFGYTQMKI
-358 ARWEGWLL
+358 ARWEGALL
-366 LACYVAYACV
+366 VACYAAYAYI
-376 ALA
+376 ALV

>member
-1 MNTEIIKQLAILT
+1 MDVEIIKQLAILIV
-14 AGFTLLV
+14 GFTLLV

-66 TKGSA
+66 AKGSA

-105 VRYEMPFTIIVT
+105 VRYEMPFTILVT
-117 VLFVLLGRDGELS
+117 AVFVLMGRDGLIT
-130 RIDGAIL
+130 RLDGAIL
-137 WAGLLLYTAY
+137 WAGLLLYIAY
-147 LLRQAKQTPI
+147 LLRQAKQKPAEAPQA
-157 ETPAQDTVYNNTS
+157 ET
-170 EETSSPEMLV
+170 
-180 KATAADLNIP
+180 
-190 AASNNV
+190 
-196 AIATAE
+196 TAE
-202 TEVTEL
+202 
-208 KGAAERSC
+208 A
-216 VAVTTSEVPEVIPT
+216 
-230 ESPSIWKLI
+230 PSIWKLI
-239 AFTIIG
+239 ALTIAG
-245 LAVILI
+245 LVVILV

-311 VFNLLFVL
+311 IFNLLFVL
-319 GTSSLIMPVPCAP
+319 GTSALILPIPCAP

-341 VGATLLL
+341 VGATILLL
-348 LLFGYTNMKI
+348 IFGYTQMKI
-358 ARWEGWLL
+358 ARWEGVLL
-366 LACYVAYACV
+366 VACYAAYAYI
-376 ALA
+376 ALV

>member
-1 MNTEIIKQLAILT
+1 MDMEIIKQLAILIV
-14 AGFTLLV
+14 GFALLV

-35 KKFGISELI
+35 KKFGIPELI

-66 TKGSA
+66 IKGSA

-80 SNIMNIFIILGVV
+80 SNIMNIFIILGAV

-105 VRYEMPFTIIVT
+105 IRYEMPYTILVT
-117 VLFVLLGRDGELS
+117 AFFVWMGKDGLIT
-130 RIDGAIL
+130 RIDGGIL
-137 WAGLLLYTAY
+137 WAGLILYIIY
-147 LLRQAKQTPI
+147 LIRQSKQKSEEEI
-157 ETPAQDTVYNNTS
+157 PAMVAADTVKSNVQ
-170 EETSSPEMLV
+170 ETVADTTPE
-180 KATAADLNIP
+180 P
-190 AASNNV
+190 A
-196 AIATAE
+196 E
-202 TEVTEL
+202 QEH
-208 KGAAERSC
+208 
-216 VAVTTSEVPEVIPT
+216 
-230 ESPSIWKLI
+230 PSIIKLL
-239 AFTIIG
+239 ALTVIG
-245 LAVILI
+245 LVVILV

-265 IFNISDRV
+265 VFDISDRV

-311 VFNLLFVL
+311 IFNILFVL
-319 GTSSLIMPVPCAP
+319 GTSALILPIACAP

-341 VGATLLL
+341 VGATVLLL
-348 LLFGYTNMKI
+348 IFGYTQMKI
-358 ARWEGWLL
+358 VRWEGWMLIGCY
-366 LACYVAYACV
+366 LAYGYF
-376 ALA
+376 ALV

>member
-1 MNTEIIKQLAILT
+1 MDVEIIKQLAILIVCF
-14 AGFTLLV
+14 ALLV

-66 TKGSA
+66 AKGSA

-105 VRYEMPFTIIVT
+105 VRYEMPFTILVT
-117 VLFVLLGRDGELS
+117 AVFVLMGRDGLIT
-130 RIDGAIL
+130 RLDGAIL
-137 WAGLLLYTAY
+137 WAGLLLYIAY
-147 LLRQAKQTPI
+147 LLRQAKQKPAEAPTQA
-157 ETPAQDTVYNNTS
+157 ETG
-170 EETSSPEMLV
+170 
-180 KATAADLNIP
+180 
-190 AASNNV
+190 AAS
-196 AIATAE
+196 AATAE
-202 TEVTEL
+202 L
-208 KGAAERSC
+208 AAE
-216 VAVTTSEVPEVIPT
+216 VPAEA
-230 ESPSIWKLI
+230 PSIWKLI
-239 AFTIIG
+239 ARTIAG
-245 LAVILI
+245 LAVILV

-311 VFNLLFVL
+311 IFNLLFVL
-319 GTSSLIMPVPCAP
+319 GTSALILPILCAP

-341 VGATLLL
+341 VGATVLLL
-348 LLFGYTNMKI
+348 IFGYTQMKI
-358 ARWEGWLL
+358 ARWEGALL
-366 LACYVAYACV
+366 VACYAAYAYI
-376 ALA
+376 ALV

>member
-1 MNTEIIKQLAILT
+1 MSTEIIKQLIILI

-35 KKFGISELI
+35 MKFGISELI

-93 AAIVPLKIERST
+93 AAIVPLKIKRST

-117 VLFVLLGRDGELS
+117 VLFVLMGRDGLIT
-130 RIDGAIL
+130 RLDGVIL

-147 LLRQAKQTPI
+147 LLRQAKQQP
-157 ETPAQDTVYNNTS
+157 EEASAQDAAASANS
-170 EETSSPEMLV
+170 AETSSAETL
-180 KATAADLNIP
+180 AETAAPVPKDTAKKSN
-190 AASNNV
+190 AA
-196 AIATAE
+196 AAAAETAE
-202 TEVTEL
+202 
-208 KGAAERSC
+208 
-216 VAVTTSEVPEVIPT
+216 AVPA

-239 AFTIIG
+239 ALTIAG
-245 LAVILI
+245 LAVILV

-311 VFNLLFVL
+311 IFNLLFVL
-319 GTSSLIMPVPCAP
+319 GTSALIMPIPCAP

-341 VGATLLL
+341 VGATILL
-348 LLFGYTNMKI
+348 LLFGYTGMKI
-358 ARWEGWLL
+358 VRWEGCLL
-366 LACYVAYACV
+366 LACYAAYAYV
-376 ALA
+376 ALV